1 MEKAYK
7 LLALQENISNNQ
19 AKELIDRGL
28 VFNGGAKLSV
38 ARVEL
43 QPGTK
48 LVVKYP
54 KKVKKIYED
63 ENIIAVDKPLGMT
76 SDEVEKE
83 ISGAYL
89 IHRLDRDTS
98 GVLLLAKSEEFKD
111 RCIEEFK
118 KKRVYKEYV
127 AIVEGRI
134 IDQFVVDTPIKTI
147 KGNYAL
153 SKTDK
158 SGKEAKTIV
167 EPLLILEGN
176 KKSKIKVV
184 IETGATHQIRVHLK
198 SAGYPIVG
206 DSKYG
211 GKPSDRLYLHA
222 KKIKIFDYEFESEES
237 F

>member
-19 AKELIDRGL
+19 AKELIDRGV
-28 VFNGGAKLSV
+28 VFHGGNKLNV

-43 QPGTK
+43 PSGSK

-63 ENIIAVDKPLGMT
+63 ENIVAVDKPVGIT

-83 ISGAYL
+83 IKGSFL

-98 GVLLLAKSEEFKD
+98 GVLLLARSEEFKD
-111 RCIEEFK
+111 RCIGEFRRK
-118 KKRVYKEYV
+118 KVYKEYV
-127 AIVEGRI
+127 AIIEGRI
-134 IDQFVVDTPIKTI
+134 IDPIVIDTPIKTT

-158 SGKEAKTIV
+158 EGREAKTIV